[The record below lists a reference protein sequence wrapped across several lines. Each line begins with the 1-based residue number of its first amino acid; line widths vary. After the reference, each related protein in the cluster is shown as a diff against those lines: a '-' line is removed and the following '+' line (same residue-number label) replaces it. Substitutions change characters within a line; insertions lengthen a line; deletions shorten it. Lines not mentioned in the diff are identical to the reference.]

1 MPSRRCRGPFRGRRD
16 PRRCAAG
23 QGGRAQA
30 GGIMALRLSRSILG
44 EAEAAAVSRVILEDG
59 YLGMGNETRLFEE
72 ELAAYLG
79 VEPAQIISVNT
90 GTAALH
96 LAVDAVAAQSR
107 ATGGAAEVLVPSL
120 TFVASFQAV
129 TAAGCVPVAC
139 DVLPETGTLD
149 LKDAEKRLTSRT
161 IAVMPVDY
169 AGNPWHLNEVHDF
182 ARRKGLRVVED
193 AAHAFGGRHHGRK
206 IGSFG
211 DMVCFSFD
219 GIKNITSGEGGCLV
233 AFDAEAAR
241 LASDARLL
249 SVADDARQRF
259 AGSRSW
265 DPDVK
270 RQGWRYHMSNI
281 MAAIGRVQLSRLES
295 EFIPA
300 RRRLAALYGERL
312 GELAARGAG
321 LALLRTDPD
330 DFIVPHILPVRIL
343 GGRKD
348 AVKAALAGE
357 GIPTGV
363 HYKPNHLL
371 SFFGAGAL
379 RLPVAEQLYAELVTL
394 PLHPGLSLQ
403 DVENICAALGRAL
416 QAADGGNAR

>member
-1 MPSRRCRGPFRGRRD
+1 MH
-16 PRRCAAG
+16 CAGVAD
-23 QGGRAQA
+23 
-30 GGIMALRLSRSILG
+30 MALRLSRSIVG
-44 EAEAAAVSRVILEDG
+44 EAEARAVSRVILEDG

-79 VEPAQIISVNT
+79 VTPQQIITTNT

-96 LAVDAVAAQSR
+96 LAVDAVAAQGR
-107 ATGGAAEVLVPSL
+107 VTDGPAEVLVPSL

-149 LKDAEKRLTSRT
+149 IRDAEKRLTPRT

-169 AGNPWHLNEVHDF
+169 ASNPWHLDEVYDF

-193 AAHAFGGRHHGRK
+193 AAHAFGCRHHGRK

-249 SVADDARQRF
+249 SVENDARQRF
-259 AGSRSW
+259 AGARSW
-265 DPDVK
+265 DPDVR

-300 RRRLAALYGERL
+300 RRALAAAYAE
-312 GELAARGAG
+312 G
-321 LALLRTDPD
+321 LAHLPGVALLHADPA

-343 GGRKD
+343 NGRKD
-348 AVKAALAGE
+348 AVREALNRE

-371 SFFGAGAL
+371 SFFGGGAL
-379 RLPVAEQLYAELVTL
+379 PLPVTERLYAELLTL
-394 PLHPGLSLQ
+394 PLHPGLNRE
-403 DVENICAALGRAL
+403 DVEKIRSALARAL
-416 QAADGGNAR
+416 SA

>member
-1 MPSRRCRGPFRGRRD
+1 
-16 PRRCAAG
+16 
-23 QGGRAQA
+23 
-30 GGIMALRLSRSILG
+30 MALRLSRSIVG
-44 EAEAAAVSRVILEDG
+44 EAEARAVSRVILEDG

-79 VEPAQIISVNT
+79 VTPQQIITTNT

-107 ATGGAAEVLVPSL
+107 VTDGPAEVLVPSL

-149 LKDAEKRLTSRT
+149 IRDAEKRLTPRT

-169 AGNPWHLNEVHDF
+169 ASNPWHLDEVYDF

-193 AAHAFGGRHHGRK
+193 AAHAFGCRHHGRK

-249 SVADDARQRF
+249 SVENDARQRF
-259 AGSRSW
+259 AGARSW
-265 DPDVK
+265 DPDVR

-300 RRRLAALYGERL
+300 RRALAAAYAE
-312 GELAARGAG
+312 G
-321 LALLRTDPD
+321 LAHLPGVALLHADPA

-343 GGRKD
+343 NGRKE
-348 AVKAALAGE
+348 AVREALNRE

-371 SFFGAGAL
+371 SFFGGGAL
-379 RLPVAEQLYAELVTL
+379 PLPVTERLYAELLTL
-394 PLHPGLSLQ
+394 PLHPGLNRE
-403 DVENICAALGRAL
+403 DVEKIRSALARAL
-416 QAADGGNAR
+416 SA

>member
-1 MPSRRCRGPFRGRRD
+1 MH
-16 PRRCAAG
+16 CAGVAD
-23 QGGRAQA
+23 
-30 GGIMALRLSRSILG
+30 MALRLSRSIVG
-44 EAEAAAVSRVILEDG
+44 EAEARAVSRVILEDG

-79 VEPAQIISVNT
+79 VTPQQIITTNT

-107 ATGGAAEVLVPSL
+107 VTDGPAEVLVPSL

-149 LKDAEKRLTSRT
+149 IRDAEKRLTPRT

-169 AGNPWHLNEVHDF
+169 ASNPWHLDEVYDF

-193 AAHAFGGRHHGRK
+193 AAHAFGCRHHGRK

-249 SVADDARQRF
+249 SVENDARQRF
-259 AGSRSW
+259 AGARSW
-265 DPDVK
+265 DPDVR

-300 RRRLAALYGERL
+300 RRALAAAYAE
-312 GELAARGAG
+312 G
-321 LALLRTDPD
+321 LAHLPGVALLHADPA

-343 GGRKD
+343 NGRKD
-348 AVKAALAGE
+348 AVREALNRE

-363 HYKPNHLL
+363 RYKPNHLL
-371 SFFGAGAL
+371 SFFGGGAL
-379 RLPVAEQLYAELVTL
+379 PLPVTERLYAELLTL
-394 PLHPGLSLQ
+394 PLHPGLNRE
-403 DVENICAALGRAL
+403 DVEKIRSALARAL
-416 QAADGGNAR
+416 SA

>member
-1 MPSRRCRGPFRGRRD
+1 MH
-16 PRRCAAG
+16 CAGVAD
-23 QGGRAQA
+23 
-30 GGIMALRLSRSILG
+30 MALRLSRSIVG
-44 EAEAAAVSRVILEDG
+44 EAEARAVSRVILEDG

-79 VEPAQIISVNT
+79 VTPQQIITTNT

-107 ATGGAAEVLVPSL
+107 ATDGPAEVLVPSL

-139 DVLPETGTLD
+139 DALPETGTLD
-149 LKDAEKRLTSRT
+149 IRDAEKRLTPRT

-169 AGNPWHLNEVHDF
+169 ASNPWHLDEVYDF
-182 ARRKGLRVVED
+182 AWRKGLRVVED
-193 AAHAFGGRHHGRK
+193 AAHAFGCRHHGRK

-249 SVADDARQRF
+249 SVENDARQRF
-259 AGSRSW
+259 AGARSW
-265 DPDVK
+265 DPDVR

-300 RRRLAALYGERL
+300 RRALAAAYAE
-312 GELAARGAG
+312 G
-321 LALLRTDPD
+321 LAHLPGAALLHADPA

-343 GGRKD
+343 NGRKD
-348 AVKAALAGE
+348 AVREALNRE

-371 SFFGAGAL
+371 SFFGGGAL
-379 RLPVAEQLYAELVTL
+379 PLPVTERLYAELLTL
-394 PLHPGLSLQ
+394 PLHPGLNRE
-403 DVENICAALGRAL
+403 DVEKIRSALARAL
-416 QAADGGNAR
+416 SA

>member
-1 MPSRRCRGPFRGRRD
+1 
-16 PRRCAAG
+16 
-23 QGGRAQA
+23 
-30 GGIMALRLSRSILG
+30 MALRLSRSIVG
-44 EAEAAAVSRVILEDG
+44 EAEARAVSRVILEDG

-79 VEPAQIISVNT
+79 VTPQQIITTNT

-107 ATGGAAEVLVPSL
+107 VTDGPAEVLVPSL

-149 LKDAEKRLTSRT
+149 IRDAEKRLTPRT

-169 AGNPWHLNEVHDF
+169 ASNPWHLDEVYDF

-193 AAHAFGGRHHGRK
+193 AAHAFGCRHHGRK

-249 SVADDARQRF
+249 SVENDARQRF
-259 AGSRSW
+259 AGARSW
-265 DPDVK
+265 DPDVR

-300 RRRLAALYGERL
+300 RRALAAAYAE
-312 GELAARGAG
+312 G
-321 LALLRTDPD
+321 LAHLPGVALLHADPA

-343 GGRKD
+343 NGRKD
-348 AVKAALAGE
+348 AVREALNRE

-371 SFFGAGAL
+371 SFFGGGAL
-379 RLPVAEQLYAELVTL
+379 PLPVTERLYAELLTL
-394 PLHPGLSLQ
+394 PLHPGLNRE
-403 DVENICAALGRAL
+403 DVEKIRSALARAL
-416 QAADGGNAR
+416 SA

>member
-1 MPSRRCRGPFRGRRD
+1 MH
-16 PRRCAAG
+16 CAGVAD
-23 QGGRAQA
+23 
-30 GGIMALRLSRSILG
+30 MALRLSRSIVG
-44 EAEAAAVSRVILEDG
+44 EAEARAVSRVILEDG

-79 VEPAQIISVNT
+79 VTPQQIITTNT

-107 ATGGAAEVLVPSL
+107 VTDGPAEVLVPSL

-139 DVLPETGTLD
+139 DALPETGTLD
-149 LKDAEKRLTSRT
+149 IRDAEKRLTPRT

-169 AGNPWHLNEVHDF
+169 ASNPWHLDEVYDF

-193 AAHAFGGRHHGRK
+193 AAHAFGCRHHGRK

-249 SVADDARQRF
+249 SVENDARQRF
-259 AGSRSW
+259 AGARSW
-265 DPDVK
+265 DPDVR

-300 RRRLAALYGERL
+300 RRALAAAYAE
-312 GELAARGAG
+312 G
-321 LALLRTDPD
+321 LAHLPGVALLHADPA

-343 GGRKD
+343 NGRKD
-348 AVKAALAGE
+348 AVREALNRE

-371 SFFGAGAL
+371 SFFGGGAL
-379 RLPVAEQLYAELVTL
+379 PLPVTERLYAELLTL
-394 PLHPGLSLQ
+394 PLHPGLNRE
-403 DVENICAALGRAL
+403 DVEKIRSALARAL
-416 QAADGGNAR
+416 SA

>member
-1 MPSRRCRGPFRGRRD
+1 MH
-16 PRRCAAG
+16 CAGVAD
-23 QGGRAQA
+23 
-30 GGIMALRLSRSILG
+30 MALRLSRSIVG
-44 EAEAAAVSRVILEDG
+44 EAEARAVSRVILEDG

-79 VEPAQIISVNT
+79 VTPQQIITTNT

-107 ATGGAAEVLVPSL
+107 VTDGPAEVLVPSL

-139 DVLPETGTLD
+139 DALPETGTLD
-149 LKDAEKRLTSRT
+149 IRDAEKRLTPRT
-161 IAVMPVDY
+161 IAIMPVDY
-169 AGNPWHLNEVHDF
+169 ASNPWHLDEVYDF

-193 AAHAFGGRHHGRK
+193 AAHAFGCRHHGRK

-249 SVADDARQRF
+249 SVENDARQRF
-259 AGSRSW
+259 AGARSW
-265 DPDVK
+265 DPDVR

-300 RRRLAALYGERL
+300 RRALAAAYAE
-312 GELAARGAG
+312 G
-321 LALLRTDPD
+321 LAHLPGVALLHADPA

-343 GGRKD
+343 NGRKD
-348 AVKAALAGE
+348 AVREALNRE

-371 SFFGAGAL
+371 SFFGGGAL
-379 RLPVAEQLYAELVTL
+379 PLPVTERLYAELLTL
-394 PLHPGLSLQ
+394 PLHPGLNRE
-403 DVENICAALGRAL
+403 DVEKIRSALARAL
-416 QAADGGNAR
+416 SA

>member
-1 MPSRRCRGPFRGRRD
+1 
-16 PRRCAAG
+16 
-23 QGGRAQA
+23 
-30 GGIMALRLSRSILG
+30 MALRLSRSIVG
-44 EAEAAAVSRVILEDG
+44 EAEARAVSRVILEDG

-79 VEPAQIISVNT
+79 VTPQQIITTNT

-107 ATGGAAEVLVPSL
+107 VTDGPAEVLVPSL

-139 DVLPETGTLD
+139 DALPETGTLD
-149 LKDAEKRLTSRT
+149 IRDAEKRLTPRT
-161 IAVMPVDY
+161 IAIMPVDY
-169 AGNPWHLNEVHDF
+169 ASNPWHLDEVYDF

-193 AAHAFGGRHHGRK
+193 AAHAFGCRHHGRK

-249 SVADDARQRF
+249 SVENDARQRF
-259 AGSRSW
+259 AGARSW
-265 DPDVK
+265 DPDVR

-300 RRRLAALYGERL
+300 RRALAAAYAE
-312 GELAARGAG
+312 G
-321 LALLRTDPD
+321 LAHLPGVALLHADPA

-343 GGRKD
+343 NGRKD
-348 AVKAALAGE
+348 AVREALNRE

-371 SFFGAGAL
+371 SFFGGGAL
-379 RLPVAEQLYAELVTL
+379 PLPVTERLYAELLTL
-394 PLHPGLSLQ
+394 PLHPGLNRE
-403 DVENICAALGRAL
+403 DVEKIRSALARAL
-416 QAADGGNAR
+416 SA

>member
-1 MPSRRCRGPFRGRRD
+1 MH
-16 PRRCAAG
+16 CAGVAD
-23 QGGRAQA
+23 
-30 GGIMALRLSRSILG
+30 MALRLSRSIVG
-44 EAEAAAVSRVILEDG
+44 EAEARAVSRVILEDG

-79 VEPAQIISVNT
+79 VTPQQIITTNT

-107 ATGGAAEVLVPSL
+107 VTDGPAEVLVPSL

-149 LKDAEKRLTSRT
+149 IRDAEKRLTPRT

-169 AGNPWHLNEVHDF
+169 ASNPWHLDEVYDF

-193 AAHAFGGRHHGRK
+193 AAHAFGCRHHGRK

-249 SVADDARQRF
+249 SVENDARQRF
-259 AGSRSW
+259 AGARSW
-265 DPDVK
+265 DPDVR

-300 RRRLAALYGERL
+300 RRALAAAYAE
-312 GELAARGAG
+312 G
-321 LALLRTDPD
+321 LAHLPGVALLHADPA

-343 GGRKD
+343 NGRKD
-348 AVKAALAGE
+348 AVREALNRE

-371 SFFGAGAL
+371 SFFGGGAL
-379 RLPVAEQLYAELVTL
+379 PLPVTERLYAELLTL
-394 PLHPGLSLQ
+394 PLHPGLNRE
-403 DVENICAALGRAL
+403 DVEKIRSALARAL
-416 QAADGGNAR
+416 SA